1 MLPAFIL
8 SFSAM
13 TIQIAKESRKEAI
26 ASIERYCRENFPEP
40 VSGLEA
46 DGLLSFFSK
55 KSALWCI
62 TKPLLMC
69 RNVCRRG

>member
-26 ASIERYCRENFPEP
+26 ASIERYCRENFPN
-40 VSGLEA
+40 
-46 DGLLSFFSK
+46 LSAVWK
-55 KSALWCI
+55 R
-62 TKPLLMC
+62 M
-69 RNVCRRG
+69 VC

>member
-46 DGLLSFFSK
+46 DGLLSFFLEEI
-55 KSALWCI
+55 ARWCI